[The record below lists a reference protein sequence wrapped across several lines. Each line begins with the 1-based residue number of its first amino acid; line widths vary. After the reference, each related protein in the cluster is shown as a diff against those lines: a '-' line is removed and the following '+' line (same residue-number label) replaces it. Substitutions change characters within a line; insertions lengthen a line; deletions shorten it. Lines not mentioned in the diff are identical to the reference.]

1 MSWIG
6 GSFVMDDLS
15 EKSLKKAYAS
25 IRSKIR
31 HEADLEEF
39 PNMGNDIMPIKE
51 YAPGKIYD
59 SFDAAKQVASDS
71 FNVWNRKYNATFAF
85 YDTSQVKTTKKL
97 QTLETRLIKEKEKL
111 NEYVKKT
118 DCSSFKAEL
127 ITCPNCKSK
136 INKKYIYNSHC
147 PLCRTDLRSKT
158 VIDTTN
164 RYRENIKALTQQ
176 IREEK
181 IKQKKSL
188 PVKYYVEFCEYVG

>member
-59 SFDAAKQVASDS
+59 SFDAAEQVASDS
-71 FNVWNRKYNATFAF
+71 FNVWNRKYNSSKN
-85 YDTSQVKTTKKL
+85 YEETSNI
-97 QTLETRLIKEKEKL
+97 R
-111 NEYVKKT
+111 
-118 DCSSFKAEL
+118 DSF
-127 ITCPNCKSK
+127 N
-136 INKKYIYNSHC
+136 
-147 PLCRTDLRSKT
+147 
-158 VIDTTN
+158 
-164 RYRENIKALTQQ
+164 
-176 IREEK
+176 
-181 IKQKKSL
+181 
-188 PVKYYVEFCEYVG
+188 

>member
-1 MSWIG
+1 MSWTG

-15 EKSLKKAYAS
+15 EKNLKKAYAS
-25 IRSKIR
+25 IRSRVR

-39 PNMGNDIMPIKE
+39 PNRGNDIMPIKE

-59 SFDAAKQVASDS
+59 CYDAAEQAASDS
-71 FNVWNRKYNATFAF
+71 FNVWNRRYNVAFAF
-85 YDTSQVKTTKKL
+85 YDTSKAKTTKKL
-97 QTLETRLIKEKEKL
+97 QTLEARLIKEKEKL
-111 NEYVKKT
+111 NEYIKKT
-118 DCSSFKAEL
+118 DCSNFKAEL

-158 VIDTTN
+158 VIDITN
-164 RYRENIKALTQQ
+164 RYQENIKALTQQ

-181 IKQKKSL
+181 SKQKKSL

>member
-59 SFDAAKQVASDS
+59 SFDAAEQVASDS
-71 FNVWNRKYNATFAF
+71 FNVWNRKYNPAFAF